1 MTELVRAKPT
11 VRVSN
16 AHKLMTVLYAG
27 SLLASTVAV
36 FTGVGVLVGL
46 VSFEA
51 VIGFLPPV
59 VGTVFL
65 TFIPATL
72 IAFIAKE
79 N

>member
-1 MTELVRAKPT
+1 MTELVRAKPI

-16 AHKLMTVLYAG
+16 AHKLMAVLYAG

-36 FTGVGVLVGL
+36 FTGVGVLAGL

-51 VIGFLPPV
+51 VIGLLPPV

-65 TFIPATL
+65 TFFPATL